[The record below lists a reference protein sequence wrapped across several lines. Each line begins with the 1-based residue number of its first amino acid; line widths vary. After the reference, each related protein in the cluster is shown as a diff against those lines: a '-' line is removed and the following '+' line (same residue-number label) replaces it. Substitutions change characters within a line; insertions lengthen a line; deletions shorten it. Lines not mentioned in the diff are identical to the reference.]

1 MGGLYT
7 SSSHIRIP
15 LPLKPLQSF
24 QREKLGNIRSTFDF
38 DRLLFILGNL
48 EPDIILKVFS
58 FINVVAMRNHDLAR
72 GVKVPTPV
80 SQWVSE

>member
-38 DRLLFILGNL
+38 DCLLFILGNL